1 MQKSPNQK
9 AKIEPQIHLYK
20 GYHWN
25 FLRLPLGYF
34 LKDFFYVDFFFFFFL
49 VFMEFVTI
57 LLLFYV
63 LVFWSQ
69 GILDLS
75 SSTRDQTSTPCIGRQ
90 SLNHWITG
98 EFPKEIFMIAVC

>member
-34 LKDFFYVDFFFFFFL
+34 LKDFFYVDFFFFFFFSLYGICYNTASVLCFGFL
-49 VFMEFVTI
+49 V
-57 LLLFYV
+57 
-63 LVFWSQ
+63 
-69 GILDLS
+69 
-75 SSTRDQTSTPCIGRQ
+75 TRHIG
-90 SLNHWITG
+90 S
-98 EFPKEIFMIAVC
+98 